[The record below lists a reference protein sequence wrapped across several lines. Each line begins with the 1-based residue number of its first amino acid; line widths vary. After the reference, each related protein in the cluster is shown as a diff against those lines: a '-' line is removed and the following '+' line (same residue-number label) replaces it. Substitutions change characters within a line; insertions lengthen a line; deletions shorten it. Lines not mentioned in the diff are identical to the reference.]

1 MVVVG
6 LCCGFLIRSGS
17 FFLEVGAYDDVLD
30 DLVIAQE
37 PFLAWPSGKE
47 EEKEKST
54 DFVPN
59 HFLRV
64 LFRDVDSHVLDH
76 I

>member
-1 MVVVG
+1 M
-6 LCCGFLIRSGS
+6 
-17 FFLEVGAYDDVLD
+17 GAYDDVLD

-37 PFLAWPSGKE
+37 PFLALSSGKE
-47 EEKEKST
+47 EEERGKRA

>member
-1 MVVVG
+1 
-6 LCCGFLIRSGS
+6 
-17 FFLEVGAYDDVLD
+17 VGAYDDVLD

-37 PFLAWPSGKE
+37 PFLALSSGKE
-47 EEKEKST
+47 EEERGKRA

>member
-6 LCCGFLIRSGS
+6 LCCRFS
-17 FFLEVGAYDDVLD
+17 LEVARFSYKWGAYDDVLD

-37 PFLAWPSGKE
+37 PFLALSSVKKRGE
-47 EEKEKST
+47 EESA

-59 HFLRV
+59 HFLRD